1 MAGAKLFVDK
11 KLAQGNIVVF
21 SKSYSPDCKLIQ
33 RILAE
38 YNLKNLLYVDIESRQ
53 DCTQLENYLQ
63 ILCQTDARSVCIIN
77 YICYLNLKLQQ
88 VLFPYRSK
96 YSLKHT
102 YDYCSV
108 YTCRQ
113 LYLRF
118 NVKHFCFTAD
128 HMYNRSY
135 IWLIIFM

>member
-88 VLFPYRSK
+88 VLCPYRSK

-102 YDYCSV
+102 YDV
-108 YTCRQ
+108 HVL
-113 LYLRF
+113 LYIQTVVF
-118 NVKHFCFTAD
+118 KIGKHFCFTAD
-128 HMYNRSY
+128 HMCNRSY
-135 IWLIIFM
+135 NWVIIFM

>member
-88 VLFPYRSK
+88 VLCPYRSK

-102 YDYCSV
+102 YDVHVLLYI
-108 YTCRQ
+108 YRQ
-113 LYLRF
+113 LYLKLV
-118 NVKHFCFTAD
+118 NISVLQQITCTIEVTTG
-128 HMYNRSY
+128 S
-135 IWLIIFM
+135 

>member
-1 MAGAKLFVDK
+1 MDKNWEEMAGAKLFVDK

-38 YNLKNLLYVDIESRQ
+38 YSLKNLLYVDIESRQ

-77 YICYLNLKLQQ
+77 YNCYLNLKLQQ

-96 YSLKHT
+96 YLLKHT
-102 YDYCSV
+102 YDV
-108 YTCRQ
+108 Q
-113 LYLRF
+113 LYIGS
-118 NVKHFCFTAD
+118 C
-128 HMYNRSY
+128 
-135 IWLIIFM
+135 I

>member
-38 YNLKNLLYVDIESRQ
+38 YNLKNLLYVDIESRH

-77 YICYLNLKLQQ
+77 
-88 VLFPYRSK
+88 
-96 YSLKHT
+96 
-102 YDYCSV
+102 
-108 YTCRQ
+108 
-113 LYLRF
+113 
-118 NVKHFCFTAD
+118 
-128 HMYNRSY
+128 
-135 IWLIIFM
+135 

>member
-88 VLFPYRSK
+88 VLCPYRSK
-96 YSLKHT
+96 YSLKHSLHMT
-102 YDYCSV
+102 YMYCCI
-108 YTCRQ
+108 YRQ
-113 LYLRF
+113 LYLRLV
-118 NVKHFCFTAD
+118 NISVLQQIKCTIEVTTG
-128 HMYNRSY
+128 S
-135 IWLIIFM
+135 

>member
-38 YNLKNLLYVDIESRQ
+38 YSLKNLLYVDIESRQ

-77 YICYLNLKLQQ
+77 YNCYLNLKLQQ

-102 YDYCSV
+102 YDYCCIQTV
-108 YTCRQ
+108 V
-113 LYLRF
+113 F
-118 NVKHFCFTAD
+118 KIVKHFCFTAD

-135 IWLIIFM
+135 IWVIIFM

>member
-88 VLFPYRSK
+88 ILCLYRSK

-102 YDYCSV
+102 YDYCCIQTFV
-108 YTCRQ
+108 
-113 LYLRF
+113 F
-118 NVKHFCFTAD
+118 KIVKHFCFTAD

-135 IWLIIFM
+135 IWVIIFM

>member
-1 MAGAKLFVDK
+1 MDKNWEEMAGAKLFVDK

-96 YSLKHT
+96 YSLKHI
-102 YDYCSV
+102 YDV
-108 YTCRQ
+108 L
-113 LYLRF
+113 LYI
-118 NVKHFCFTAD
+118 
-128 HMYNRSY
+128 S
-135 IWLIIFM
+135 WLDSCI